1 MNIILGA
8 SGQVGSNIVKELTN
22 RGLPVRAVVRTQK
35 VDFDSRVEVKIADI
49 FNLQQLTK
57 TLEGGTTV
65 FLLTPED
72 PSSKDILGDTRQIID
87 NYKQAIRISG
97 IKKLVGLSC
106 VGAHIDGDTGNIL
119 MSRMLEHGFDDL
131 HLTKVFI
138 RPSYYFSNWLGF
150 LETIKQYGIMPTF
163 FPADLQ
169 IDMNSPVDVA
179 RFVAEAI
186 IDEHQYED
194 KKVFE
199 LVGPEKYS
207 SRDVAKTFAKL
218 LDRKIETQPVPK
230 EKWKETL
237 MSAGF
242 TENTS
247 KNLMDMTQAV
257 IDHIVFPENQEQVNK
272 MPTTLEQYLKHSL
285 E

>member
-1 MNIILGA
+1 
-8 SGQVGSNIVKELTN
+8 
-22 RGLPVRAVVRTQK
+22 
-35 VDFDSRVEVKIADI
+35 
-49 FNLQQLTK
+49 
-57 TLEGGTTV
+57 
-65 FLLTPED
+65 
-72 PSSKDILGDTRQIID
+72 
-87 NYKQAIRISG
+87 
-97 IKKLVGLSC
+97 
-106 VGAHIDGDTGNIL
+106 

-186 IDEHQYED
+186 IDEHQYVD

-230 EKWKETL
+230 EN
-237 MSAGF
+237 GR
-242 TENTS
+242 
-247 KNLMDMTQAV
+247 
-257 IDHIVFPENQEQVNK
+257 
-272 MPTTLEQYLKHSL
+272 KH
-285 E
+285 